1 MATFA
6 DTSEAEKY
14 IGGIFEAGFAD
25 PDVRQALARSGL
37 VLRMNLSQP
46 DAVITVDLPA
56 AQVHYGDAD
65 APTPNMTMTLD
76 GETANRFWQ
85 GKVSIPLAVAR
96 KHITVSV
103 GVATLRPGDTTQSLI
118 GRADGCLYAAKRAGR
133 NRVICETDPEVVT
146 TPATAVA

>member
-1 MATFA
+1 LATFA
-6 DTSEAEKY
+6 DTPEAEKY

-46 DAVITVDLPA
+46 EAVITADLAA

-65 APTPNMTMTLD
+65 APAPNMTMTLD

-96 KHITVSV
+96 KHITVS
-103 GVATLRPGDTTQSLI
+103 GALPKLIALLRHAKTMYAVYIQRLERDN
-118 GRADGCLYAAKRAGR
+118 RADLL
-133 NRVICETDPEVVT
+133 V
-146 TPATAVA
+146 